1 MRSIPRTTVLC
12 TATVVALTGCFSRDV
27 RDSIDAQRTVVQA
40 AIERPAITNNREP
53 VQSTDRLYIPLR
65 KVVVGQ
71 GRSAWLVSKKLSVDL
86 DSPVPLSAVLRMIG
100 DQGVNITSDL
110 PLDSYTWS
118 GKITGADSETALR
131 MILGGAG
138 LDYDVDDVRRLVT
151 VRPVR
156 SRTWTLNLGNRTTK
170 FSSGGQNAVGL
181 TDTDTNVTAAGG
193 TGGMGNTYNN
203 AARSGGASEGAR
215 ITSEDNFWKS
225 LRDELDNRLQV
236 RIPGGS
242 VMSAAVPAGAP
253 AGAPSAARAGD
264 DTRKIGTYALNPETG
279 AVTVSAPQWV
289 LSDLDGYM
297 ARVQAMYN
305 AEITFTGEL
314 LMVTRNRSDSEGL
327 DVSAFGNFAR
337 NRFGAVIQNNALGG
351 VTLSFPNGANNL
363 ASVAAEGQSVPGAL
377 MGIASPADSLQLFNA
392 WLSEVG
398 RVSVVQRPVITTTS
412 GVPAEFS
419 KESTTYFNLV
429 SQETAAGGISGAV
442 SATRNT
448 LQSKTFGT
456 QLTINPRY
464 DYGTGLIRAHIKLS
478 HVLPNGQL
486 LVNQTINV
494 GDSFKT
500 IGTPIPLD
508 TKHAY
513 SGEALLRDGDLV
525 IIGGQSEESESLTE
539 NGLPARDGTL
549 SGIFGK
555 KNANRDYATYYFALR
570 VSIKAR

>member
-1 MRSIPRTTVLC
+1 MRSTPRTTALC
-12 TATVVALTGCFSRDV
+12 VATVVALTGCFSREV
-27 RDSIDAQRTVVQA
+27 RQSIDEQRGVAQA
-40 AIERPAITNNREP
+40 AIERPAITNNREA
-53 VQSTDRLYIPLR
+53 VQATDRLYVPVR
-65 KVVVGQ
+65 KIVVGQ
-71 GRSAWLVSKKLSVDL
+71 GRSPWLVSTKLSVDL
-86 DSPVPLSAVLRMIG
+86 ESPVPLSAVLRMIG

-118 GKITGADSETALR
+118 GKITSADSETALR

-170 FSSGGQNAVGL
+170 FSSGGQNAVDL
-181 TDTDTNVTAAGG
+181 TDADTNVTAAGA
-193 TGGMGNTYNN
+193 GGMGNAYNT
-203 AARSGGASEGAR
+203 AARSGSTGEGAR

-225 LRDELDNRLQV
+225 LRDELENRLQV
-236 RIPGGS
+236 RVPGANAMTNAAPGGTP
-242 VMSAAVPAGAP
+242 AAAG
-253 AGAPSAARAGD
+253 RAGD

-289 LSDLDGYM
+289 LADLDGYM

-377 MGIASPADSLQLFNA
+377 IGIASPADSLQLFNA

-525 IIGGQSEESESLTE
+525 IIGGQSEESQSLTE
-539 NGLPARDGTL
+539 NGLPAKDGAL

-555 KNANRDYATYYFALR
+555 KSASRDYATYYFALR
-570 VSIKAR
+570 VSVKAR

>member
-1 MRSIPRTTVLC
+1 MTMRSLPRTTALC
-12 TATVVALTGCFSRDV
+12 AATVVALTGCFSRDV
-27 RDSIDAQRTVVQA
+27 RQSIDEQRSVVQA
-40 AIERPAITNNREP
+40 AIDRPAITNNREP
-53 VQSTDRLYIPLR
+53 VQSTDRLYVPVR
-65 KVVVGQ
+65 KVVIGQ
-71 GRSAWLVSKKLSVDL
+71 GRSPWLVSKKLSVDL

-118 GKITGADSETALR
+118 GRVTGADSETALR
-131 MILGGAG
+131 MILGGVG

-170 FSSGGQNAVGL
+170 FSSGGQNAVDL
-181 TDTDTNVTAAGG
+181 TNSDTNVTAAGA
-193 TGGMGNTYNN
+193 GGMGNAYNN
-203 AARSGGASEGAR
+203 TGRSGGSAEGAS

-225 LRDELDNRLQV
+225 LREELDNRLQV
-236 RIPGGS
+236 RIPGGNT
-242 VMSAAVPAGAP
+242 MPAALPAGAP
-253 AGAPSAARAGD
+253 APVGARTGD

-337 NRFGAVIQNNALGG
+337 GRYGAVIQNNALGG
-351 VTLSFPNGANNL
+351 VTLSFPNGASNL

-377 MGIASPADSLQLFNA
+377 LGIASPADSLQLFNA

-412 GVPAEFS
+412 GVPAEFT

-525 IIGGQSEESESLTE
+525 IIGGQSEESQSLTE
-539 NGLPARDGTL
+539 NGLPAKDGTL

-555 KNANRDYATYYFALR
+555 KSANRDYSTYYFALR

>member
-1 MRSIPRTTVLC
+1 MTMRSLPRTTALC
-12 TATVVALTGCFSRDV
+12 AATVVALTGCFSRDV
-27 RDSIDAQRTVVQA
+27 RQSIDEQRSVVQA
-40 AIERPAITNNREP
+40 AIDRPAITNNRES
-53 VQSTDRLYIPLR
+53 VQSTDRLYVPVR
-65 KVVVGQ
+65 KVVIGQ
-71 GRSAWLVSKKLSVDL
+71 GRSPWLVSKKLSVDL

-118 GKITGADSETALR
+118 GRVTGADSETALR
-131 MILGGAG
+131 MILGGVG

-170 FSSGGQNAVGL
+170 FSSGGQNAVDL
-181 TDTDTNVTAAGG
+181 TNSDTNVTAAGA
-193 TGGMGNTYNN
+193 GGMGNAYNN
-203 AARSGGASEGAR
+203 TGRAGGYAEGAS

-242 VMSAAVPAGAP
+242 AMPAAMPAGAP
-253 AGAPSAARAGD
+253 VAPAARAGD

-337 NRFGAVIQNNALGG
+337 GRYGAVIQNNALGG
-351 VTLSFPNGANNL
+351 VTMSFPNGASNL

-377 MGIASPADSLQLFNA
+377 LGIASPADSLQLFNA

-412 GVPAEFS
+412 GVPAEFT

-525 IIGGQSEESESLTE
+525 IIGGQSEETE
-539 NGLPARDGTL
+539 YPHRERGYPANGWCP
-549 SGIFGK
+549 
-555 KNANRDYATYYFALR
+555 
-570 VSIKAR
+570 